1 MENTEEESFLRTIRG
16 EPHDDAPRLVF
27 ADWLEEHG
35 QPERAEYIRLQC
47 ALANLPPED
56 PQRPALT
63 KREKQLWQKHA
74 GRWRSPLP
82 SRIRRYQFQRGFIFP
97 QSVELTAKQFLDLP
111 DECFAAAPLWGVRL
125 YLGTSDGVKELV
137 NSPR

>member
-1 MENTEEESFLRTIRG
+1 MENTEEESFLRTIRC

-35 QPERAEYIRLQC
+35 EPERAEYIRLQC
-47 ALANLPPED
+47 ALANLAADD
-56 PQRPALT
+56 PQRPDLA

-82 SRIRRYQFQRGFIFP
+82 SRIRRYQFQRGFIYP
-97 QSVELTAKQFLDLP
+97 QSVELSARQFLALP
-111 DECFAAAPLWGVRL
+111 DACFVAAPLWGVRL
-125 YLGTSDGVKELV
+125 FLGSGDAVAE
-137 NSPR
+137 